1 MSSDLTGL
9 DNVGDF
15 FSPHYVAELLERDL
29 AAEDADALA
38 ASASTQKALTALGRD
53 LFRRL
58 SEARLGGAARALYDE
73 AHTLQIAVAEAL
85 GYAYQ
90 PESFLEVGDGYAV
103 SALHVV
109 ERNEVPYLAVLE
121 GRFHAEDEALVDVPW
136 RGKLPHEAREAGL
149 KSPLD
154 ATTLGDVLGGA
165 FALESPPRWI
175 VLIAGAEVILAER
188 ARWGRGQYLRFDLA
202 VILGRKDP
210 GALRVTASL
219 LGRAALSPDRG
230 TLLHDRLEESSHKHA
245 QGVSAELKYAARE
258 AVELLANE
266 WVYFQRTQAKKQI
279 HGERVARELTEECL
293 VYLYRLLVLFYVEA
307 RAGELA
313 LLPMNSDEYALGYS
327 LEALRDLE
335 LVQLGPESRDGSFF
349 NDSLRTLFRLVNE
362 GTRAET
368 LALVG
373 AGPTAMQGF
382 DERGFV
388 VEGLKSPLFDERS
401 TPRLSKVRFR
411 NEVLQKV
418 VRLLSLTPEGRRGR
432 AGRAWGRGRISYAQL
447 GIDQLG
453 AVYEGLLSYTGFFAR
468 ETLYEVHR
476 AGEAAG
482 DATQQAWF
490 VPQREIGRY
499 HEDELL
505 FDLGGGQKKHRK
517 YDPGTFI
524 YRLAGRDRESSAS
537 YYTPDVL
544 TRCLV
549 KYALRELLPG
559 KSAGEI
565 LRLTVCEPA
574 MGSGAFLVEAID
586 QLADAYLQRR
596 QEELGT
602 RVEPARYGLE
612 KQRVKTFLAEAR
624 CYGVDLNPMAAKL
637 AGVSLW
643 LATLHAGQRTPFFG
657 ARLAVGNSLVGARLE
672 VWRAEDFATDEA
684 LAKALAKVARDHA
697 EGDDFDDALAR
708 CLQGHAAKHPEA
720 VATVRAEIER
730 AQRLAGA
737 SSDGEEEADDATEG
751 DEADA
756 AAAQR
761 TAAIKALKKL
771 AAELKLPRH
780 HRATPIKVS
789 AQAVLAGE
797 RPAGSVWH
805 FLVPD
810 PGMSPF
816 ETDKVVASLAPE
828 AVVRLKAW
836 RKSVQLDWEPRDIA
850 RLVALSARLDT
861 LYAEYARARMRVLE
875 DCSPAPEVWGQAVDA
890 RRLPT
895 LEDRERRLKAL
906 EMPGSAYTRLR
917 AVMDLWVALWAFP
930 LEHSELLPSRE
941 GWLRAIEGLLDVT
954 PVAAVEVG
962 QIALFD
968 EVDDDAEEVAQGAV
982 TFVGAAEKASAALR
996 PLHWELRFPE
1006 VFVMNGGFDLI
1017 VGNPPWIRLEWKEQ
1031 GLLEEFDPRVAL
1043 DGINASDLA
1052 KQRARVLNTPERVAE
1067 YLDSSVALEGQKA
1080 ALSSQSC
1087 YPLLT
1092 GVRTNLY
1099 KSFLERGWSLSSSVS
1114 VQAWIHQEGL
1124 FDDPKGGRLRA
1135 ELSRRLAWRFQFQ
1148 NKHMLFAEVKDEK
1161 RFGLMIT
1168 RPSGPVR
1175 FRCLANL
1182 FHPVTIDTSLDHD
1195 GMGVV
1200 PGIKTDSSDFEV
1212 RGHARR
1218 VVTVTEAE
1226 LSLFAT
1232 LFDGPGTP
1240 ANEARLPLVHSD
1252 LELSVLR
1259 KLAVHPR
1266 RLRDLGEAVFGSR
1279 MWHEHDD
1286 QTKGTI
1292 RRETR
1297 VPTCAS
1303 EWIVSGPHLYV
1314 ENPLSKNPRDPCRH
1328 NQDYVSV
1335 DLSNIADDFLPRTNY
1350 VPACSPTE
1358 YAKRT
1363 PKFLGAPITT
1373 RYRHAHREML
1383 ALTGDRTLVGAI
1395 IPPGAGHIDAVITLA
1410 FRDLRQLVEWSS
1422 FAGSLALDFYVR
1434 AKGAGHLNANQALA
1448 LPMARCR
1455 SQISDLIALRGLRLN
1470 CLTTHYAD
1478 LWDEVIPQL
1487 RNPWVWSTPDVRL
1500 SDALPTPTWQRTSP
1514 LRNAFERRMALVE
1527 IDALAALE
1535 LDLSADELCTIYRT
1549 QFPVMREYERT
1560 TWYDRRGRIAFTTN
1574 RGLTGVGL
1582 DRRAFETWQAC
1593 LAAGTPP
1600 PPDLDT
1606 QGLEPPFDQRD
1617 REDDMRAA
1625 YAFFAAALGG
1635 SVAS

>member
-29 AAEDADALA
+29 AAEDAEALA
-38 ASASTQKALTALGRD
+38 VSTSTQKALTALGRD

-58 SEARLGGAARALYDE
+58 AEARLGGAARALYDE

-90 PESFLEVGDGYAV
+90 PEAFLEVGDGYAV

-136 RGKLPHEAREAGL
+136 RGKLPTEAREAGL

-154 ATTLGDVLGGA
+154 TTTLGDVLGGA

-175 VLIAGAEVILAER
+175 VLLAGAEVILAER

-362 GTRAET
+362 GTRADT
-368 LALVG
+368 LALSG
-373 AGPTAMQGF
+373 ADARQGF
-382 DERGFV
+382 DDRGFV
-388 VEGLKSPLFDERS
+388 VEGLKSPLFDERT

-432 AGRAWGRGRISYAQL
+432 AGRSWGRGRISYAQL

-505 FDLGGGQKKHRK
+505 FDLGAGQKKHRK

-672 VWRAEDFATDEA
+672 VWRAEDFATDEV
-684 LAKALAKVARDHA
+684 LAKALAKVAREHA
-697 EGDDFDDALAR
+697 EGDGFDDALAR

-737 SSDGEEEADDATEG
+737 SSDGEDEADDATEG

-836 RKSVQLDWEPRDIA
+836 RKSLQLDWEPRDIA

-861 LYAEYARARMRVLE
+861 LYAEYAKARMRVLE
-875 DCSPAPEVWGQAVDA
+875 DCSPAPDVWGQTVEAK
-890 RRLPT
+890 RLPT

-906 EMPGSAYTRLR
+906 EMPGSAYARLR
-917 AVMDLWVALWAFP
+917 AVMDLWAGLWAFP
-930 LEHSELLPSRE
+930 LEHAELLPSRE
-941 GWLRAIEGLLDVT
+941 GWLRAIEGLLAVT

-962 QIALFD
+962 QIALFA
-968 EVDDDAEEVAQGAV
+968 EVDDEAEEVAPGAV
-982 TFVGAAEKASAALR
+982 SFVAAAEKASAALR

-1006 VFVMNGGFDLI
+1006 VFIGGGGFDLI
-1017 VGNPPWIRLEWKEQ
+1017 VGNPPWIKVQWNEQ
-1031 GLLEEFDPRVAL
+1031 GLLEEFDPRVGL
-1043 DGINASDLA
+1043 DSLSASDLA
-1052 KQRARVLNTPERVAE
+1052 KQRTRVLNTPERVAE
-1067 YLDSSVALEGQKA
+1067 YLGAVAALEGQKGIFNA
-1080 ALSSQSC
+1080 RAC
-1087 YPLLT
+1087 YPLLI
-1092 GVRTNLY
+1092 GVQTNLY
-1099 KSFLERGWSLSSSVS
+1099 KCFLERSWSLGSVDGI
-1114 VQAWIHQEGL
+1114 VALVHQDGL
-1124 FDDPKGGRLRA
+1124 FDDPKGAAMRRAAYARLRWVFRLNN
-1135 ELSRRLAWRFQFQ
+1135 EL
-1148 NKHMLFAEVKDEK
+1148 NLFADV
-1161 RFGLMIT
+1161 GHS
-1168 RPSGPVR
+1168 RPYCLTVS
-1175 FRCLANL
+1175 RCVPLPAISFVCLSNL
-1182 FHPVTIDTSLDHD
+1182 FHPATIDTSLTHD
-1195 GMGVV
+1195 GMGIV
-1200 PGIKTDSSDFEV
+1200 PGIKTDGNDFEI

-1218 VVTVTEAE
+1218 MVTVTEAE
-1226 LSLFAT
+1226 LALFAT
-1232 LFDGPGTP
+1232 LFDQPVTP
-1240 ANEARLPLVHSD
+1240 ANEARLPLVHSA

-1259 KLAVHPR
+1259 KIAAHPR
-1266 RLRDLGEAVFGSR
+1266 RLRDLGRGFGGSKMWDETEAQK
-1279 MWHEHDD
+1279 D
-1286 QTKGTI
+1286 GTI
-1292 RRETR
+1292 RRESR
-1297 VPTCAS
+1297 VAERS
-1303 EWIVSGPHLYV
+1303 EEWVLSGPHFHIS
-1314 ENPLSKNPRDPCRH
+1314 NPMSKTPRNPCRH
-1328 NQDYVSV
+1328 NSDYDII
-1335 DLSNIADDFLPRTNY
+1335 DLSSIDDDYLPRTNY
-1350 VPACSPTE
+1350 VPACSRAE
-1358 YAKRT
+1358 YLKRT
-1363 PKFLGAPITT
+1363 PIFLDRPITE
-1373 RYRHAHREML
+1373 RYRHVHREML
-1383 ALTGDRTLVGAI
+1383 ALTGERTLIGAI
-1395 IPPGAGHIDAVITLA
+1395 APRGTAHIHSVASLA
-1410 FRDLRQLVEWSS
+1410 MRDSKDLVAWSAQ
-1422 FAGSLALDFYVR
+1422 AGSLPIDFFVR
-1434 AKGAGHLNANQALA
+1434 AKGAGHLNAKQALSLSMPQLGPLFDA
-1448 LPMARCR
+1448 LCF
-1455 SQISDLIALRGLRLN
+1455 RGLRLN

-1478 LWDEVIPQL
+1478 LWTEVFPQL
-1487 RNPWVWSTPDVRL
+1487 RAPWAWSIADTRL
-1500 SDALPTPTWQRTSP
+1500 SNATLTSNWQRTSA

-1535 LDLSADELCTIYRT
+1535 LNLTADELCTIYRT

-1625 YAFFAAALGG
+1625 YAFFAATLGG
-1635 SVAS
+1635 GGAS

>member
-362 GTRAET
+362 GTRADT
-368 LALVG
+368 LALSG
-373 AGPTAMQGF
+373 ADARQGF
-382 DERGFV
+382 DDRGFV
-388 VEGLKSPLFDERS
+388 VEGLKSPLFDERT

-432 AGRAWGRGRISYAQL
+432 AGRSWGRGRISYAQL

-836 RKSVQLDWEPRDIA
+836 RKSLQLDWESRDIA

-861 LYAEYARARMRVLE
+861 LYAEYAKARMRVLE
-875 DCSPAPEVWGQAVDA
+875 DCSPEPGVWGQTVEAK
-890 RRLPT
+890 RLPT

-906 EMPGSAYTRLR
+906 EMPGSAYARLR

-930 LEHSELLPSRE
+930 LEHAELLPSRE
-941 GWLRAIEGLLDVT
+941 GWLRAIEGLLEVT

-962 QIALFD
+962 QIALFA
-968 EVDDDAEEVAQGAV
+968 EVDDEAEEDAQGEV
-982 TFVGAAEKASAALR
+982 TFVAAAEKASTALR

-1006 VFVMNGGFDLI
+1006 VFIKGGGFDLI
-1017 VGNPPWIRLEWKEQ
+1017 VGNPPWIKVQWNEQ
-1031 GLLEEFDPRVAL
+1031 GLLEEFDPRVGL
-1043 DGINASDLA
+1043 DSLSASDLA
-1052 KQRARVLNTPERVAE
+1052 KQRTRVLNTPERVAE
-1067 YLDSSVALEGQKA
+1067 YLGAFAALEGQKGVFNA
-1080 ALSSQSC
+1080 RAC
-1087 YPLLT
+1087 YPLL
-1092 GVRTNLY
+1092 VRVQTNLY
-1099 KSFLERGWSLSSSVS
+1099 KCFLERSWSLGSMRGIV
-1114 VQAWIHQEGL
+1114 ALIHQDGL
-1124 FDDPKGGRLRA
+1124 FDDPKGGAMRRAAYARLLWVFRFKN
-1135 ELSRRLAWRFQFQ
+1135 ELE
-1148 NKHMLFAEVKDEK
+1148 LFSDVHN
-1161 RFGLMIT
+1161 IT
-1168 RPSGPVR
+1168 PYVLSVSNASLVAGPKVMTYMS
-1175 FRCLANL
+1175 NL
-1182 FHPVTIDTSLDHD
+1182 FHPNTIDASLAHD
-1195 GMGVV
+1195 GLGIV
-1200 PGIKTDSSDFEV
+1200 PGIKSEENDFEIC
-1212 RGHARR
+1212 GHARR
-1218 VVTVTEAE
+1218 VMTLAEAE
-1226 LSLFAT
+1226 LALFAT
-1232 LFDGPGTP
+1232 LFDLPGTP

-1252 LELSVLR
+1252 MELSALK
-1259 KLAVHPR
+1259 KLAAHPR
-1266 RLRDLGEAVFGSR
+1266 RLRDIGDSVFGTE
-1279 MWHEHDD
+1279 MWHETTSQKD
-1286 QTKGTI
+1286 GTI

-1297 VPTCAS
+1297 SVKCTG
-1303 EWIVSGPHLYV
+1303 EWILSGPHFHIC
-1314 ENPLSKNPRDPCRH
+1314 NPLNKSPRDPCRH
-1328 NQDYVSV
+1328 NKDYDEI
-1335 DLSNIADDFLPRTNY
+1335 DLELMTDDYLPRTNY
-1350 VPACSPTE
+1350 VPGCPPAE
-1358 YAKRT
+1358 YMKRS
-1363 PKFLGAPITT
+1363 PKFLGAHIIE
-1373 RYRHAHREML
+1373 RYRHVHRDML
-1383 ALTGDRTLVGAI
+1383 NLTNERTLIGAI
-1395 IPPGAGHIDAVITLA
+1395 IPPGASHIHTVATLA
-1410 FRDLRQLVEWSS
+1410 MRDVRELVAWSAFVS
-1422 FAGSLALDFYVR
+1422 SLSIDFFVR

-1448 LPMARCR
+1448 LPMPRPG
-1455 SQISDLIALRGLRLN
+1455 IPSDALAFRGLRLN
-1470 CLTTHYAD
+1470 SLTTHYAD
-1478 LWDEVIPQL
+1478 LWTEVFPQL
-1487 RNPWVWSTPDVRL
+1487 RAPWTWSIADTRL
-1500 SDALPTPTWQRTSP
+1500 SNATLTPKWQRTSA

-1535 LDLSADELCTIYRT
+1535 LNLTADELCTIYRT

-1625 YAFFAAALGG
+1625 YAFFAATLGG